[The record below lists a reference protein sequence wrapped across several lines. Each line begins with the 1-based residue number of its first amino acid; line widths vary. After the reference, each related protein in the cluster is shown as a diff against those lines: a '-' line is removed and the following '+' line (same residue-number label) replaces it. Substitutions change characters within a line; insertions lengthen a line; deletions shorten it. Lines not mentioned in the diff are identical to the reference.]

1 MSNADSSRPSPV
13 LDLIRALRPQQWT
26 KNALVGAAFFFAYWD
41 RMRAVPLTLRD
52 LDRVIPAVVLFSIVS
67 SGVYVFNDLRDR
79 ESDRHHPV
87 KSKRPIASGRIS
99 PIAALAL
106 GWMLLVG
113 GLLGAYFLSAP
124 FSVVLCS
131 YVLMQLA
138 YTMFL
143 KQIALLDT
151 MIIAAGF
158 VLRAISGAV
167 VLRDVTISPWLL
179 LCTFLLAMFLA
190 LCKRRH
196 EKLLSGVD
204 EPEVHRRNLMHYDAH
219 LLDLLIAIIA
229 ATTIV
234 CYALYTLWPDTEA
247 KFGTSALGFTIPF
260 VIFGLFRYMDLVYR
274 HSEGGR
280 PEKILLTDL
289 PILINIVLYGLTV
302 TAICL
307 LR

>member
-1 MSNADSSRPSPV
+1 MSNPDSSRPSP
-13 LDLIRALRPQQWT
+13 LIDLLRALRPQQWT

-41 RMRAVPLTLRD
+41 RMRTIPLTLRD
-52 LDRVIPAVVLFSIVS
+52 LDRVIPAVFLFSIVS

-79 ESDRHHPV
+79 DADRHHPV
-87 KSKRPIASGRIS
+87 KSKRPIASGRLS
-99 PIAALAL
+99 PLTALIM
-106 GWMLLVG
+106 GDILLVA

-124 FSVVLCS
+124 FAIVLCA

-143 KQIALLDT
+143 KQVALLDT
-151 MIIAAGF
+151 MVIAAGF

-167 VLRDVTISPWLL
+167 VLDNVTISPWLL
-179 LCTFLLAMFLA
+179 LCTFLLAMFLG

-204 EPEVHRRNLMHYDAH
+204 EPETHRRNLMHYDAH

-229 ATTIV
+229 AATIV
-234 CYALYTLWPDTEA
+234 CYALYTLWPDTQS

-260 VIFGLFRYMDLVYR
+260 VIFGIFRYMDLVYR
-274 HSEGGR
+274 LREGGR
-280 PEKILLTDL
+280 PEKILLTDI
-289 PILINIVLYGLTV
+289 PILVNLVLYALTV